1 MTSET
6 REKIN
11 RASIF
16 IDNAM
21 YCDDDKS
28 LRVIGRLYY
37 GGKEYGV
44 GITET
49 KEKPDTLEI
58 RTPETCL
65 TYSGGYPICGSRLGG
80 AYVDDIDQAI
90 DELYGLAIG
99 VKETYCTTVQ
109 LGMIA
114 KLRYLM
120 QDAFE
125 PYSPHRYVIWS
136 DKILLWDMR
145 PLFNGWCGTARID
158 ILRLNYYYSDGQ
170 LVYLN
175 FAGKPLSTAQ
185 DSAIPDPIRKC
196 IEGEIKAEI
205 KRKEEKERAEQRR
218 IAAYSQK
225 MAEVESDGDEFDFAD
240 VDDPVFWRQF
250 DAIQN
255 NECPEI

>member
-11 RASIF
+11 HASII

-65 TYSGGYPICGSRLGG
+65 TYSGDYPICGSRLGG

-136 DKILLWDMR
+136 DKNIK
-145 PLFNGWCGTARID
+145 
-158 ILRLNYYYSDGQ
+158 
-170 LVYLN
+170 V
-175 FAGKPLSTAQ
+175 
-185 DSAIPDPIRKC
+185 DSHHAI
-196 IEGEIKAEI
+196 
-205 KRKEEKERAEQRR
+205 
-218 IAAYSQK
+218 
-225 MAEVESDGDEFDFAD
+225 
-240 VDDPVFWRQF
+240 
-250 DAIQN
+250 
-255 NECPEI
+255 

>member
-11 RASIF
+11 HASII

-49 KEKPDTLEI
+49 KEKSDTLEI
-58 RTPETCL
+58 KTPETCL
-65 TYSGGYPICGSRLGG
+65 TYGGDYPICGSRLGG
-80 AYVDDIDQAI
+80 AYIDDIDQAI

-99 VKETYCTTVQ
+99 VKETYCTTTQ
-109 LGMIA
+109 PGMLA

-125 PYSPHRYVIWS
+125 PYSPHRCVIWS
-136 DKILLWDMR
+136 GKILLWDMR
-145 PLFNGWCGTARID
+145 PIFDGWCGTARID
-158 ILRLNYYYSDGQ
+158 TLRLSYYYSDGK

-175 FAGKPLSTAQ
+175 FAGSPLSTAQ
-185 DSAIPDPIRKC
+185 DAGIPDPIRRC

-205 KRKEEKERAEQRR
+205 KQKEEKERAEQRR
-218 IAAYSQK
+218 LAAYGQK
-225 MAEVESDGDEFDFAD
+225 MAEVESEDEDDPADDDYSDFGDEFE
-240 VDDPVFWRQF
+240 
-250 DAIQN
+250 AISN

>member
-11 RASIF
+11 HASII

-65 TYSGGYPICGSRLGG
+65 TYSGDYPIFGSRLGG

-240 VDDPVFWRQF
+240 VDDSVFWREF

>member
-65 TYSGGYPICGSRLGG
+65 TYSGDYPICGSRLGG

-120 QDAFE
+120 QDAFGSLQ
-125 PYSPHRYVIWS
+125 PTQICH
-136 DKILLWDMR
+136 
-145 PLFNGWCGTARID
+145 
-158 ILRLNYYYSDGQ
+158 
-170 LVYLN
+170 LV
-175 FAGKPLSTAQ
+175 
-185 DSAIPDPIRKC
+185 
-196 IEGEIKAEI
+196 
-205 KRKEEKERAEQRR
+205 
-218 IAAYSQK
+218 
-225 MAEVESDGDEFDFAD
+225 
-240 VDDPVFWRQF
+240 
-250 DAIQN
+250 
-255 NECPEI
+255 